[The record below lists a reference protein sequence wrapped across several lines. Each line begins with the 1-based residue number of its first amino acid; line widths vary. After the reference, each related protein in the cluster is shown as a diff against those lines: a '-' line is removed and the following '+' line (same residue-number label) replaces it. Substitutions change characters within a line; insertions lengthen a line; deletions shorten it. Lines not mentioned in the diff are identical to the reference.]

1 MLLAGLAALAGLL
14 LVAQQAPAYGR
25 EHVAP
30 LVLTDTPAPPPA
42 STATPVPPTAPT
54 ATPGG
59 SEPSDPPGPI
69 PRSPDVW
76 VLLDGCLSC
85 VSPDGFIEY
94 YVHVG
99 NNGTMEGYNVTAY
112 NVLGPGLELVSVDM
126 PLGNFVQLDG
136 RTFNF
141 QVGTV
146 NPGQV
151 VTYKIRV
158 KLTDPN
164 AATWSVLARTD
175 TSTPGDP
182 MPNNA
187 HSLHGV
193 RGGAWGPGPAPATAS
208 ASAVV
213 VIGDPAQGMAVA
225 TATAAKPK
233 LLPKTGG
240 EFRRPVIRR
249 RAVNRAPPR
258 PVVVRRRK

>member
-1 MLLAGLAALAGLL
+1 M
-14 LVAQQAPAYGR
+14 
-25 EHVAP
+25 
-30 LVLTDTPAPPPA
+30 
-42 STATPVPPTAPT
+42 
-54 ATPGG
+54 
-59 SEPSDPPGPI
+59 
-69 PRSPDVW
+69 
-76 VLLDGCLSC
+76 LDGCLSC
-85 VSPDGFIEY
+85 VSSDGYIEY

-99 NNGTMEGYNVTAY
+99 NDGTMEGYNVTAY

-126 PLGNFVQLDG
+126 STGNFVQIDG

-151 VTYKIRV
+151 FTYKIRV

-193 RGGAWGPGPAPATAS
+193 RGGAWGPGPAPAPAP
-208 ASAVV
+208 AAVV
-213 VIGDPAQGMAVA
+213 IADPAQGVMEA
-225 TATAAKPK
+225 TATASKPK

-249 RAVNRAPPR
+249 RTVNRAPPR
-258 PVVVRRRK
+258 RPVIVRRRK